1 MKTPALENMSLVELK
16 QLMKMDRKR
25 LSHERRK
32 EIKERISYMHKE
44 NRKALKRYEN
54 SRVLKAACGLL
65 RAKDK
70 GTPVIVDG
78 KLKGYEY
85 DLAEVI
91 LKVVETAK
99 KANRKVGNKHGKG
112 RRPGKD
118 NRPVERVRELVDCE
132 RIFG

>member
-16 QLMKMDRKR
+16 QLMKMNRKR
-25 LSHERRK
+25 LSHERKK

-65 RAKDK
+65 RAKGK

-78 KLKGYEY
+78 ELKGYEY
-85 DLAEVI
+85 DLVEVI

>member
-16 QLMKMDRKR
+16 QLMKNREK
-25 LSHERRK
+25 LSHEQRK
-32 EIKERISYMHKE
+32 EIKERISYMHRE
-44 NRKALKRYEN
+44 NRKALKRYKK
-54 SRVLKAACGLL
+54 SRVLKAVCGLL
-65 RAKDK
+65 RAKGK

-91 LKVVETAK
+91 LKVVEAAK
-99 KANRKVGNKHGKG
+99 KANKKVGNKHGKG

-118 NRPVERVRELVDCE
+118 NRSVERVRELADCE

>member
-1 MKTPALENMSLVELK
+1 MKTPALENMSLIELK
-16 QLMKMDRKR
+16 QLMKANKRNLDYEERK
-25 LSHERRK
+25 K
-32 EIKERISYMHKE
+32 IKARISYMYKE
-44 NRKALKRYEN
+44 NRKALRRYKN

-70 GTPVIVDG
+70 GAPVIVDG

-118 NRPVERVRELVDCE
+118 NGPVERVRELADCE